1 MSRPQIYLLYIV
13 ESEPD
18 WYVKQV
24 TEDFVVRT
32 EWFRLKITHEA
43 RLHGTDARLLVPD
56 APNSPDPVFSQLRNP

>member
-1 MSRPQIYLLYIV
+1 MSRPQIYLFYFV

-32 EWFRLKITHEA
+32 EWFRINITHETV
-43 RLHGTDARLLVPD
+43 LLGTDARLLESD
-56 APNSPDPVFSQLRNP
+56 ASNSPDSVFSQLRNQ